1 MTVATELRPQIE
13 SANRQFMAAFKQG
26 DVAAIAAMYTEAGQL
41 LPPNSDF
48 VSGREAIRAF
58 WGNVRSLGIADA
70 RLETIEVEEHGDTA
84 IEMGRFT
91 LLAED
96 GSQLDGGKYLVIWK
110 VEDGAVKLHR
120 DIWSSSR
127 PAA

>member
-1 MTVATELRPQIE
+1 MRGLTRVGRGALHLAPVPERL
-13 SANRQFMAAFKQG
+13 
-26 DVAAIAAMYTEAGQL
+26 AGVL
-41 LPPNSDF
+41 
-48 VSGREAIRAF
+48 VRAVGR
-58 WGNVRSLGIADA
+58 GG
-70 RLETIEVEEHGDTA
+70 EVEEHGDTA

-91 LLAED
+91 LFAED

-120 DIWSSSR
+120 DIWTSSR

>member
-1 MTVATELRPQIE
+1 MTVATELRPHIE
-13 SANRQFMAAFKQG
+13 SANRRFMAAFKQG
-26 DVAAIAAMYTEAGQL
+26 DVAAIAALYTETGLL

-70 RLETIEVEEHGDTA
+70 RLETIEIEEHGDTA
-84 IEMGRFT
+84 IEMGRFS
-91 LLAED
+91 LFAED
-96 GSQLDGGKYLVIWK
+96 GSELDAGKYIVIWK
-110 VEDGAVKLHR
+110 TEDGGVKLHR
-120 DIWSSSR
+120 DIWTSSR